1 MLNKKTV
8 LAASMAA
15 VFAIPLHASA
25 ADERKLADELTVIRD
40 QIKQMKENYEARI
53 LSLEKRLQEANAKQ
67 QAAVPLTAT
76 ESTTPASTASTKPT
90 PAGSNSGFNPAI
102 SLTLGGTY
110 ANLSKDPSQ
119 YRLQGFMTG
128 GEIGPGSRSFN
139 LGESELTF
147 SANIDHIFSGQLTA
161 ALGADNSAS
170 VEEAF
175 IQAKGLADGVN
186 LKGGRFLSS
195 IGYMNNQHAHVWD
208 FVDATLAYQA
218 FLGGQYRQDGLQVKW
233 LAPIDQFIELG
244 AEIGNG
250 ASFPGTERN
259 KNGANSAAIY
269 AHTGGDIGASSS
281 WRAGVSYLHTTA
293 ENRQQTGLEPDGS
306 GDFTFSGRSNLWIVD
321 GIYKW
326 APGGNASSTSF
337 KLQGEYFR
345 RNENGTLSR
354 GTDGSYNAA
363 QSGWYLQGIY
373 QFMPGWRTGLRYD
386 RLSSGTPTIDLGS
399 GWFPSLAS
407 YSPSRTSLMFDYSPS
422 EFSRLRLQLAQDKT
436 RPGVTDN
443 QLFLQYIMSLGA
455 HGAHNY

>member
-1 MLNKKTV
+1 MFNKKTV
-8 LAASMAA
+8 LAAAMAA
-15 VFAIPLHASA
+15 VLAVPMHASA
-25 ADERKLADELTVIRD
+25 ADERELAEIRD

-53 LSLEKRLQEANAKQ
+53 RALEKRLQEATAKQ
-67 QAAVPLTAT
+67 QAAAPQAAT
-76 ESTTPASTASTKPT
+76 DAPASAATASTKPT
-90 PAGSNSGFNPAI
+90 PTGLGSGFNPAV

-128 GEIGPGSRSFN
+128 GEIGPGTRSFN

-175 IQAKGLADGVN
+175 IQAKGLVEGVN

-195 IGYMNNQHAHVWD
+195 IGYLNNQHAHVWD
-208 FVDATLAYQA
+208 FVDAPLTYQA

-233 LAPIDQFIELG
+233 LAPTDQFIELG

-281 WRAGVSYLHTTA
+281 WRAGVSYLRTHADNRSFTEIS
-293 ENRQQTGLEPDGS
+293 ENDS
-306 GDFTFSGRSNLWIVD
+306 AFSGRSGTWIVD

-326 APGGNASSTSF
+326 APGGNASKTNF
-337 KLQGEYFR
+337 KLQGEYFL
-345 RNENGTLSR
+345 RNENGMLSQGDNVGNYR
-354 GTDGSYNAA
+354 SG

-399 GWFPSLAS
+399 GLFPSLAS

-422 EFSRLRLQLAQDKT
+422 EFSRLRLQLAQDKS
-436 RPGVTDN
+436 RPGITDH